1 MLMMSD
7 SNVRGIET
15 EARWDQESKEFVIH
29 SPTLTAAKWWNGS
42 LGRTA
47 NHAIVVAQVMLPS
60 TSPSEP
66 QKYISH
72 GPHQFIVQVRD
83 LTTNKPLEGI
93 VIGDIGPK
101 YGYTSMDNGYML
113 FHHFHVPHSALM
125 SKYTGVDPSTG
136 AYLPPKNQALTY
148 GSMTFVRSQIVMGAR
163 MALARAVTIS
173 IRYTTVRLQFADKD
187 ALSGA
192 REEPVLN
199 YPTVQIRLLP
209 LLATA
214 YALHYTG
221 EAMFNLYW
229 GTRAEI
235 EETGQ
240 SSQLAEMHAASS
252 GLKSLCTTLAADG
265 IEVCRRALGGHGY
278 GGGSGFISLNNEYLD
293 KPTVEGDNWMITQQ
307 TSSYLLKRMT
317 EAVNNPNAST
327 STPIDVQFRQF
338 LANRKANM
346 TSYDVFANDRD
357 IVRAFQHRTSH
368 LVYQAYQARIERKES
383 WTSLMV
389 QLHRMSISF
398 AESLL
403 VSNFHAA
410 LFENVPVPAL
420 DSTSHSALKLL
431 FRLYSL
437 FTMEAHAAEFI
448 LSGTLKTAQLS
459 SMTKE
464 IQTLMTEIRPHAVR
478 LVDAWSIPDYLLNS
492 SLGRSDGD
500 VYNDLFRKA
509 HLENPLNI
517 VTFNPDW
524 KTEEIIM
531 GEGAE
536 VSRKR
541 IETLVTG
548 VNGHEQ
554 VGSAKSR
561 L

>member
-1 MLMMSD
+1 MLTIVD

-15 EARWDQESKEFVIH
+15 EARWDQKTKEFVIH

-47 NHAIVVAQVMLPS
+47 NHAIVVAQLMLPS
-60 TSPSEP
+60 RSSSGPRKYTS
-66 QKYISH
+66 Y

-83 LTTNKPLEGI
+83 LKTHKPLEGI

-125 SKYTGVDPSTG
+125 SKYSGVDTVTG
-136 AYLPPKNQALTY
+136 TYLPPKNQALTY

-163 MALARAVTIS
+163 MALARAATIS
-173 IRYTTVRLQFADKD
+173 IRYTSVRLQFADKD
-187 ALSGA
+187 GASGA
-192 REEPVLN
+192 REEAVLN

-209 LLATA
+209 LLATT

-235 EETGQ
+235 EETGH

-307 TSSYLLKRMT
+307 TASYLLKRMT
-317 EAVNNPNAST
+317 EAVRSPAASAT
-327 STPIDVQFRQF
+327 TPIDAQFRHF
-338 LANRKANM
+338 LANRKAN
-346 TSYDVFANDRD
+346 TARFDVYANDGD
-357 IVRAFQHRTSH
+357 IVAAFQYRTTY

-383 WTSLMV
+383 WTSLML
-389 QLHRMSISF
+389 QLHRMSIAF

-403 VSNFHAA
+403 VSNYHSAV
-410 LFENVPVPAL
+410 FENAPVPAL
-420 DSTSHSALKLL
+420 DSTSHTALKLC

-437 FTMEAHAAEFI
+437 YTMDAHAAEFL
-448 LSGTLKTAQLS
+448 LSGSLQPAQLS
-459 SMTKE
+459 SITGE
-464 IQTLMTEIRPHAVR
+464 IQTLMAKIRPHAVK

-509 HLENPLNI
+509 HLENPLNLA
-517 VTFNPDW
+517 TFNPDW
-524 KTEEIIM
+524 KTQEIIM

-536 VSRKR
+536 VSQKR
-541 IETLVTG
+541 VEMLARG
-548 VNGHEQ
+548 VEGHEQ
-554 VGSAKSR
+554 AVAVKSR

>member
-1 MLMMSD
+1 MLMISD

-15 EARWDQESKEFVIH
+15 EARWDQETKEFVIH

-47 NHAIVVAQVMLPS
+47 NHAIVVAQLLLPS
-60 TSPSEP
+60 PSPSSP
-66 QKYISH
+66 QKYTSY

-83 LTTNKPLEGI
+83 LQTNKPLEGI

-113 FHHFHVPHSALM
+113 FHQFHVPHSALM
-125 SKYTGVDPSTG
+125 SKYSGVNTLTG
-136 AYLPPKNQALTY
+136 AYLPPKNQALSY

-163 MALARAVTIS
+163 MALARAATIS
-173 IRYTTVRLQFADKD
+173 IRYTAIRLQFADKD
-187 ALSGA
+187 AAPGA

-209 LLATA
+209 LLATT

-229 GTRAEI
+229 DTRAEI
-235 EETGQ
+235 ESTGQ

-307 TSSYLLKRMT
+307 TASYLLKRMT
-317 EAVNNPNAST
+317 EAVSNPTAST
-327 STPIDVQFRQF
+327 TTPIDVQFRRF
-338 LANRKANM
+338 LTNRKANT
-346 TSYDVFANDRD
+346 TSFDVYTNDGD
-357 IVRAFQHRTSH
+357 IVAAFQHRTSH

-383 WTSLMV
+383 WTSLML
-389 QLHRMSISF
+389 QLHRMSIAF

-403 VSNFHAA
+403 VSNFYAA
-410 LFENVPVPAL
+410 VFENAPVPAL
-420 DSTSHSALKLL
+420 DSTSHSVLKQN

-437 FTMEAHAAEFI
+437 FTMEVHAAEFL
-448 LSGTLKTAQLS
+448 LSGSLQAAHLGS
-459 SMTKE
+459 LTKK
-464 IQTLMTEIRPHAVR
+464 IQNLLAEIRPHAVR
-478 LVDAWSIPDYLLNS
+478 LVDAWSIPDYVLNS
-492 SLGRSDGD
+492 SLGRSDGN

-509 HLENPLNI
+509 HLENPLNM

-524 KTEEIIM
+524 KTEEIVM

-536 VSRKR
+536 VSRRR
-541 IETLVTG
+541 IEALVRG
-548 VNGHEQ
+548 VEGHEQ
-554 VGSAKSR
+554 AGTVKSR